1 MQLGKVIGTAV
12 ATEKHDSLIGKKM
25 LLVAPLMADG
35 KSIDGDPLLVIDA
48 VGAGLHET
56 VIITSDGAGAAELM
70 GRNDSPVRWTTAGIK
85 DA

>member
-35 KSIDGDPLLVIDA
+35 VSIDGDPLLVIDG
-48 VGAGLHET
+48 VGAGRGET
-56 VIITSDGAGAAELM
+56 VVISSDGKGAAELM
-70 GRNDSPVRWTTAGIK
+70 GRNDSPVRWTTSGIR